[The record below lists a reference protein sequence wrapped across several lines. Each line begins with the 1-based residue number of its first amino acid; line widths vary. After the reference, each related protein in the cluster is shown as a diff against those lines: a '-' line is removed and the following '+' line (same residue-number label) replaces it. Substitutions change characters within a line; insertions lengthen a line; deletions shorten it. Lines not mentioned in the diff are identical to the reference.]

1 MDKKIRVKDRPNI
14 EEEMHRLFS
23 GFAQMRNR
31 ILLHA
36 LNIWHPATDV
46 CETDDELW
54 IICELAG
61 VAKENIKIHIE
72 ENIMTISGIRV
83 EQKVGEKA
91 VYHNLEIN
99 YGPFERN
106 IQLPPRFVGSEPKA
120 TFANGFLKIRI
131 PVSDEKP
138 CNEIE
143 VEVT

>member
-54 IICELAG
+54 IICEG
-61 VAKENIKIHIE
+61 VLHAIPR
-72 ENIMTISGIRV
+72 SAVQR
-83 EQKVGEKA
+83 QSA
-91 VYHNLEIN
+91 VYNVGDYLGRLSEAIHPE
-99 YGPFERN
+99 GFQERGL
-106 IQLPPRFVGSEPKA
+106 ISRAWRSQFKKQTAIKDRL
-120 TFANGFLKIRI
+120 
-131 PVSDEKP
+131 
-138 CNEIE
+138 
-143 VEVT
+143 